1 MRVDKA
7 VGALLDRFL
16 ARLRAVE
23 PAVGLVALWLHGSL
37 ALGDFQA
44 GRSDLDLIAVVDPA
58 AAGSG
63 RPGPGARAET
73 GAASG
78 TGSGSGAGAGRQGR
92 DAEGGPVRQ
101 GLGAAQERALA
112 AMHARFDAEEPLAA
126 KLHCSYVATGVIG
139 EQEIS
144 HPTWA
149 HRSWFSRPVT
159 AVTRRELR
167 TGDRSLHGPPP
178 GELLPA
184 VSDAELAA
192 FVRADLRT
200 FWLPATRRPVRWLQD
215 VWVDAGPL
223 TVARATVTLEDGRL
237 ITKGEALDVLLRI
250 GAPPWLV
257 ADIRGRRYER
267 PLPLSAAGRVR
278 RAQVTRAFTRA
289 RIRAAL
295 ALGEG

>member
-1 MRVDKA
+1 VDEA

-16 ARLRAVE
+16 AGLRAVE

-58 AAGSG
+58 AAGADP
-63 RPGPGARAET
+63 RGPGAEPR
-73 GAASG
+73 S
-78 TGSGSGAGAGRQGR
+78 GRQGL
-92 DAEGGPVRQ
+92 D
-101 GLGAAQERALA
+101 AAQERALA

-139 EQEIS
+139 EQEIG
-144 HPTWA
+144 HPIWA

-159 AVTRRELR
+159 AVTRRELL
-167 TGDRSLHGPPP
+167 TGDRSLYGPPP
-178 GELLPA
+178 GALLPA

-223 TVARATVTLEDGRL
+223 TVARATVTLQDGRL

-250 GAPPWLV
+250 GAPPRLV
-257 ADIRGRRYER
+257 ADIRGRRYGW

-278 RAQVTRAFTRA
+278 RAQTVRTFTRS

-295 ALGEG
+295 ALGEA